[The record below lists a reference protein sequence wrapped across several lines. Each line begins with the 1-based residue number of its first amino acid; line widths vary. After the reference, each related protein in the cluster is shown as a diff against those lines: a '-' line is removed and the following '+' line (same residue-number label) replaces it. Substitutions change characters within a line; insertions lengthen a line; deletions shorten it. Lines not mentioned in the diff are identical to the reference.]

1 MARKVAISLAS
12 IAKLSLWLLSLP
24 AAADVAVVLVVAAA
38 VVLHVAAAVVLHVV
52 AVKASC
58 ACPGDSVQPEAED
71 WDSEG

>member
-1 MARKVAISLAS
+1 LARKVAISLAS
-12 IAKLSLWLLSLP
+12 IAKLSLWLLSPP

-38 VVLHVAAAVVLHVV
+38 VLLHVV